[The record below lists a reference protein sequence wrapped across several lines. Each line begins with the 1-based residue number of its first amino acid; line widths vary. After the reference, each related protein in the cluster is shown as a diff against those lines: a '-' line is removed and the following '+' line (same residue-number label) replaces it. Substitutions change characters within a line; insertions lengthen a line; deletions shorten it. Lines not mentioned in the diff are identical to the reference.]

1 MNLKEAYNLL
11 GVSQNDSNKVIKTK
25 YRELIFKHHPDSIDN
40 DETSIRK
47 AQLINEAF
55 DLIKKDKKR
64 AKANKNNATNKGTT
78 ANRKTYSY
86 DRDFSNFYEYDY
98 YSESEKKKDESHHF
112 KGKVI
117 NNAYSSRDIYESS
130 KESVIRTNSFIKLAR
145 GKFLWE
151 PDKEDFECYI
161 HSIIQESDT
170 LLKDVELTLGNRIND
185 EINLDSTRNYFRM
198 RLFHLLAMDYVNP
211 IFALRKIIKNY
222 KQDENESRIY
232 EIKANLAT
240 VGVDDYYKRLYS
252 LRLGDNLYPTK
263 LKNNRLQVET
273 NTGLSLGNLTI
284 EDDRMLY
291 IVIPILERKLAMV
304 KIVVKSINNNRA
316 KRPYRINVGIS
327 LFLKINKDVL
337 DKEIKLDNFDNIS
350 KDISEKISVLIKE
363 YEDAIIK

>member
-1 MNLKEAYNLL
+1 MNLNEAYKLL
-11 GVSQNDSNKVIKTK
+11 GVSENDTNKVIKTK
-25 YRELIFKHHPDSIDN
+25 YRELIFKHHPDSSDN
-40 DETSIRK
+40 DEASIKK

-64 AKANKNNATNKGTT
+64 AKANKSNATNKGTT
-78 ANRKTYSY
+78 ANKKTYSY

-130 KESVIRTNSFIKLAR
+130 KESVIRTDSFIKLAR

-151 PDKEDFECYI
+151 PDKEDFECFI
-161 HSIIQESDT
+161 HSIILESDS
-170 LLKDVELTLGNRIND
+170 LLKDVELAVGDRLNED
-185 EINLDSTRNYFRM
+185 INLESTRNFFRM
-198 RLFHLLAMDYVNP
+198 RLFHLLAKDYVNP
-211 IFALRKIIKNY
+211 IFSLRKILKANQ
-222 KQDENESRIY
+222 KDENGDRIY

-252 LRLGDNLYPTK
+252 LRLGDNLYPSK

-273 NTGLSLGNLTI
+273 NTGVTLGNLTI

-291 IVIPILERKLAMV
+291 IVIPILERKLARV
-304 KIVVKSINNNRA
+304 KIVVRDINNNRA

-327 LFLKINKDVL
+327 LFLKIEKEVL
-337 DKEIKLDNFDNIS
+337 EEEIKLS
-350 KDISEKISVLIKE
+350 KFEELSKEISEEIGTVLKE
-363 YEDAIIK
+363 YEDAIKE